1 MQKLTVYKPT
11 LRERLKG
18 QIALQVMVLLGL
30 AFLIVFSY
38 TPMVG
43 IIIAF
48 KKFKLS
54 TGIVGFFTSEFVGL
68 KWFKEFLNS
77 PMAFTVI
84 RNTLALSF
92 MKLFIVFP
100 IPIIFALMLNEIRS
114 NLFKRFVQTASYLP
128 HFISWIIVSGLCYT
142 MFSTVYGLVN
152 ELLLKAGVISSP
164 LTILTSES
172 SYWGL
177 AIGTEIWKETGWNA
191 IIFIAAISGIDPT
204 LYEAAEIDGATR
216 LQRIWHVTLPGV
228 KGTIV
233 IMFIL
238 ALGGLVNGNLDQAIL
253 MGNNL
258 NRGTSEIINSYVLEL
273 GLKKFRFDYAAAVGL
288 MQSFVS
294 VVLVFSANAIS
305 RKAVGASLY

>member
-1 MQKLTVYKPT
+1 MLKMITSKPALQK
-11 LRERLKG
+11 RLKG
-18 QIALQVMVLLGL
+18 QLSLQVMVLLGL
-30 AFLIVFSY
+30 AYLLIFSY

-43 IIIAF
+43 IIISF
-48 KKFKLS
+48 KKYKLS
-54 TGIVGFFTSEFVGL
+54 TGVAGFFTSEWVGL

-77 PMAFTVI
+77 PMAFTVV
-84 RNTLALSF
+84 RNTLVLSL
-92 MKLFIVFP
+92 MKLIIVFP
-100 IPIIFALMLNEIRS
+100 IPILFALMLNEIRS

-128 HFISWIIVSGLCYT
+128 HFISWIIVSGMCYT
-142 MFSTVYGLVN
+142 MFSTVNGLVN
-152 ELLLKAGVISSP
+152 EVLLKIGAITSP

-177 AIGTEIWKETGWNA
+177 ALGTEIWKETGWNA

-216 LQRIWHVTLPGV
+216 LQRIWHVTLPGI
-228 KGTIV
+228 KGTVV

-238 ALGGLVNGNLDQAIL
+238 ALGGLINGNLDQAIL
-253 MGNNL
+253 LGNNF

-294 VVLVFSANAIS
+294 VILVFSANTIS